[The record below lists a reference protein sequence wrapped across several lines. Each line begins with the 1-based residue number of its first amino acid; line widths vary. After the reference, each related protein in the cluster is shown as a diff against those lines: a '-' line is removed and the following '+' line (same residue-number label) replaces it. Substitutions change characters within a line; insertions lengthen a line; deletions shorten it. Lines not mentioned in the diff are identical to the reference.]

1 MKKSRSKTQMHKT
14 PFDLPDLSGQ
24 VALITGASRGIGKVI
39 ALALANAGADI
50 VVAAKSEKSRDS
62 LPGSIHQTADEIRAL
77 GRRALAVK
85 TNVRK
90 AEDVEAMVQ
99 AGIAKFGRIDILL
112 NNAGAMFWR
121 PVAQTP
127 PKRFDLMMEVN
138 VRAAYLAS
146 HFVLPHMLER
156 RSGCIVQMSPPLDLA
171 MMAGKTPYCISKFGM
186 SLLAMGMAQEVGKAD
201 IRSCALW
208 PATAIESQATINHG
222 LGGPKDWRRADI
234 LADATLALLKA
245 PVEKVQGQCLTDEA
259 ALRFMGVEDFDAYN
273 CVEGGKPIRIVGD
286 GGVQSRLWQT

>member
-1 MKKSRSKTQMHKT
+1 MHKA
-14 PFDLPDLSGQ
+14 PFELPDLSGQ

-39 ALALANAGADI
+39 ALSLAEAGADI
-50 VVAAKSEKSRDS
+50 VVAAKSEQSRES
-62 LPGSIHQTADEIRAL
+62 LPGSIHETAAEIRVL

-90 AEDVEAMVQ
+90 AEEVEAMV
-99 AGIAKFGRIDILL
+99 ASAVEEFGRIDILL

-138 VRAAYLAS
+138 VRASYLTS
-146 HFVLPHMLER
+146 HYVLPHMIKQGT
-156 RSGCIVQMSPPLDLA
+156 GCIVQMSPPMDLA

-186 SLLAMGMAQEVGKAD
+186 SLLAMGLAQEVGKSD

-234 LADATLALLKA
+234 LADATLAILKA
-245 PVEKVQGQCLTDEA
+245 PLEQVQGQCLTDEA
-259 ALRFMGVEDFDAYN
+259 ALELMGIEDFDSYN
-273 CVEGGKPIRIVGD
+273 CVEGGRPIRIVGD
-286 GGVQSRLWQT
+286 GGAQSRLWQT

>member
-1 MKKSRSKTQMHKT
+1 MHKP
-14 PFDLPDLSGQ
+14 PFNLPDLQGQ
-24 VALITGASRGIGKVI
+24 VALVTGASRGIGKVI
-39 ALALANAGADI
+39 ALALAGAGADI

-62 LPGSIHQTADEIRAL
+62 LPGSIHQTAEEVRAL

-85 TNVRK
+85 TDVRK

-99 AGIAKFGRIDILL
+99 AAIAEFGRIDILL

-121 PVAQTP
+121 SVAETP

-146 HFVLPHMLER
+146 HFVLPYMLEQG
-156 RSGCIVQMSPPLDLA
+156 SGCIVQMSPPLDLA
-171 MMAGKTPYCISKFGM
+171 MMPGKTPYCISKFGM
-186 SLLAMGMAQEVGKAD
+186 SLLAMGMAQEVRKTD
-201 IRSCALW
+201 VRSCALW

-234 LADATLALLKA
+234 LADALLAILKA
-245 PVEKVQGQCLTDEA
+245 PLEKVQGQCLTDEA
-259 ALRFMGVEDFDAYN
+259 ALSFMGVKEFDTYN

>member
-1 MKKSRSKTQMHKT
+1 MAD
-14 PFDLPDLSGQ
+14 PAFDLPDLGGQ

-39 ALALANAGADI
+39 ALALAEAGADI
-50 VVAAKSEKSRDS
+50 VVAAKSEQSRDS
-62 LPGSIHQTADEIRAL
+62 LPGSIHETAEEVRAL

-90 AEDVEAMVQ
+90 VEEVEAMV
-99 AGIAKFGRIDILL
+99 AAAIAEFGRIDILL

-138 VRAAYLAS
+138 VRAAYLAT
-146 HFVLPHMLER
+146 HCVLPHMLER
-156 RSGCIVQMSPPLDLA
+156 GIGCIVQMSPPLDLS

-186 SLLAMGMAQEVGKAD
+186 SLLAMGLAQEVGNSEV
-201 IRSCALW
+201 RSCALW

-234 LADATLALLKA
+234 LADATMAILKA
-245 PVEKVQGQCLTDEA
+245 PLADVQGRCLTDER
-259 ALRFMGVEDFDAYN
+259 ALGLVGVEDFDAYN
-273 CVEGGKPIRIVGD
+273 CVEGGTPIRIVGD
-286 GGVQSRLWQT
+286 DGVQSRLWQT

>member
-1 MKKSRSKTQMHKT
+1 MRKLPSSKPMHKT

-39 ALALANAGADI
+39 ALALAEAGADI

-62 LPGSIHQTADEIRAL
+62 LPGSIHETADEIRAL

-85 TNVRK
+85 TDVRK
-90 AEDVEAMVQ
+90 AEEVEAMV
-99 AGIAKFGRIDILL
+99 ASALEEFGRIDILL

-121 PVAQTP
+121 PVVQTP

-138 VRAAYLAS
+138 VRASYLTS
-146 HFVLPHMLER
+146 HFVLPQMMER
-156 RSGCIVQMSPPLDLA
+156 GSGCIVQMSPPMDLA

-186 SLLAMGMAQEVGKAD
+186 SLLAMGLAQEVRGSE

-234 LADATLALLKA
+234 LADATLAILKA
-245 PVEKVQGQCLTDEA
+245 PLSKVHGQCLTDEA
-259 ALRFMGVEDFDAYN
+259 ALSLMGLEDFDSYN

-286 GGVQSRLWQT
+286 GGAQSRLWQT